1 MIKLH
6 SMRKRSILLF
16 TMVFVLTMMLVPMSA
31 AAQTIYPD
39 LSGHEAQATIQAMID
54 KGYVTGYE
62 DGTFKPD
69 QNISRAEFM
78 AMIRSAFG
86 AEIPAPVDLTG
97 VEAMAWYVNAWS
109 DGDIGNGEIAGAE
122 NPVTNEEAAVIFAH
136 LKSLVADEAAAG
148 IFIDA
153 DLASTWSRG
162 AIGAVSKAGIMKGY
176 TDGTFRPDQ
185 FISRAEASTALKAAL
200 EYTMIKP
207 LFIVNNHFKRALDIE
222 GVDILGESIVVFHSN
237 LEGAQITWN
246 GVTLEGVTT
255 VQGTNAINVPAFVPG
270 EVNTLSIRKPGHGSF
285 NASDIVWGET
295 GPQIVNGDFETGDFE
310 GWQVEI
316 TGSFPQIQSD
326 TVADGV
332 YAAYLGDGAEG
343 MYPGNGAA
351 AISQAISISEWGTP
365 YLNLDYLING
375 TDYYD
380 VGGVILKFDGL
391 NIYIDETLLAEI
403 RSIDSSGWK
412 NGQYDLSAYAG
423 QDAMLTI
430 SSWTA
435 DDLEPV
441 HYFVDNVSLSYGS
454 VTGEAPTPVKVTATP
469 IRYGQTL
476 SNSIL
481 SGTFLD
487 QDGNEVS
494 GTLTWLEPDK
504 TVDGSGAYVCIFTP
518 DDGGNYLVVANTVKV
533 NAAKDRH
540 KRTNIRTVGGTAH

>member
-207 LFIVNNHFKRALDIE
+207 LFIVNNHFKRALDID

-237 LEGAQITWN
+237 LEGAKITWN

-365 YLNLDYLING
+365 YLNFDYMVSG
-375 TDYYD
+375 SDPD
-380 VGGVILKFDGL
+380 PGFDGMTV
-391 NIYIDETLLAEI
+391 YIGEDELALFYA
-403 RSIDSSGWK
+403 DSSGWQ
-412 NGQYDLSAYAG
+412 NGQYSLSDYAG
-423 QDAMLTI
+423 QEVALRI
-430 SSWTA
+430 ESWTW
-435 DDLEPV
+435 DDMYEV
-441 HYFVDNVSLSYGS
+441 YYFVDNVSLSYGS
-454 VTGEAPTPVKVTATP
+454 ATGEAPTPVNVTATP

-476 SNSIL
+476 SDSIL

-518 DDGGNYLVVANTVKV
+518 DDGGNYLLVANTVKV
-533 NAAKDRH
+533 NATNDRH
-540 KRTNIRTVGGTAH
+540 NRTHGRTVRGTARPH

>member
-237 LEGAQITWN
+237 LEGAKITWN

-365 YLNLDYLING
+365 YLNFDYMVSG
-375 TDYYD
+375 SDPD
-380 VGGVILKFDGL
+380 PGFDGMTV
-391 NIYIDETLLAEI
+391 YIGEDELALFYA
-403 RSIDSSGWK
+403 DSSGWQ
-412 NGQYDLSAYAG
+412 NGQYSLSDYAG
-423 QDAMLTI
+423 QEVALRI
-430 SSWTA
+430 ESWTW
-435 DDLEPV
+435 DDMYEV
-441 HYFVDNVSLSYGS
+441 YYFVDNVSLSYGS
-454 VTGEAPTPVKVTATP
+454 ATGEAPTPVNVTATP

-476 SNSIL
+476 SDSIL

-518 DDGGNYLVVANTVKV
+518 DDGGNYLLVANTVKV
-533 NAAKDRH
+533 NATNDRH
-540 KRTNIRTVGGTAH
+540 NRTHGRTVRGTARPH

>member
-1 MIKLH
+1 MSRLSSLK
-6 SMRKRSILLF
+6 KRSILLF

-365 YLNLDYLING
+365 YLNFDYMVSG
-375 TDYYD
+375 SDPD
-380 VGGVILKFDGL
+380 PGFDGMTV
-391 NIYIDETLLAEI
+391 YIGEDELALFYA
-403 RSIDSSGWK
+403 DSSGWQ
-412 NGQYDLSAYAG
+412 NGQYSLSDYAG
-423 QDAMLTI
+423 QEVALRI
-430 SSWTA
+430 ESWTW
-435 DDLEPV
+435 DDMYEV
-441 HYFVDNVSLSYGS
+441 YYFVDNVSLSYGS

-469 IRYGQTL
+469 IRNGQTL
-476 SNSIL
+476 SDSIL
-481 SGTFLD
+481 SGTFRD
-487 QDGNEVS
+487 KDGNEVS

-518 DDGGNYLVVANTVKV
+518 DDDSNYLVVANRVKV